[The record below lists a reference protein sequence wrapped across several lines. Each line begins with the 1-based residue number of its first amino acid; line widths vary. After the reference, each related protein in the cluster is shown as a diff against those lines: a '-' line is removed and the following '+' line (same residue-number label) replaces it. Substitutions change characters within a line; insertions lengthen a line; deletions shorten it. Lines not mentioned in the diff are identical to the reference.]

1 MGSAS
6 FVARQPA
13 GIPAIAFQGISFH
26 NLRKTCASR
35 LVQNNVPIHYVSKI
49 LGHASVDITAS
60 YYADLAP
67 SEASRAA
74 VDVLNKLHSVKVEAT
89 ESAVD

>member
-1 MGSAS
+1 
-6 FVARQPA
+6 V
-13 GIPAIAFQGISFH
+13 SFH

-49 LGHASVDITAS
+49 LGHATVDITAS

-67 SEASRAA
+67 SDASRLA
-74 VDVLNKLHSVKVEAT
+74 VDVLNRLHAT
-89 ESAVD
+89 NNAA